1 MFAAHEGLSQKAGRA
16 IGSQFR
22 QHLTTPLVTWVQ
34 VVIKLAEHDIS
45 VNALSTLRFG
55 IAALCFAPAAV
66 RGLRNKE
73 MRLNAL
79 ELGLWLFG
87 G

>member
-1 MFAAHEGLSQKAGRA
+1 MLVAHEGLSQKAGSA
-16 IGSQFR
+16 IGSQE
-22 QHLTTPLVTWVQ
+22 HLPTPLATWVQ
-34 VVIKLAEHDIS
+34 VVIKLAENDIS
-45 VNALSTLRFG
+45 VNALSALRFG

-73 MRLNAL
+73 MRLTAL
-79 ELGLWLFG
+79 ELGFWLFG